1 MKRPVTY
8 MLMALLGTTVLSSC
22 SKDFAAPDMMETP
35 DGRHN
40 RFIISG
46 LVTDA
51 QNDKPLNDIKIRFEA
66 YPQDKINTVPIAT
79 SEVYTTSEGIFFIEV
94 TGFDSTPLHCI
105 LTATDPQTYYQDRK
119 TNVIVS
125 WSGPSYDAYNKTIVV
140 NDCNFQL
147 NLATVSASSLQSL

>member
-1 MKRPVTY
+1 

>member
-1 MKRPVTY
+1 MKRLITY
-8 MLMALLGTTVLSSC
+8 ALMVLLGTTVLFSC
-22 SKDFAAPDMMETP
+22 SEGLAAPDMMETP

-94 TGFDSTPLHCI
+94 TGLDSTPLHCI

-125 WSGPSYDAYNKTIVV
+125 WSGPSYDAYNKTFVV

-147 NLATVSASSLQSL
+147 NLAK

>member
-22 SKDFAAPDMMETP
+22 SNDFAAPDMMETP
-35 DGRHN
+35 DSRHN

-51 QNDKPLNDIKIRFEA
+51 QNDKPLNDIKVCFEA
-66 YPQDKINTVPIAT
+66 YPQDKINTAPIAT

-105 LTATDPQTYYQDRK
+105 LTATDPQAYYKNRT

-125 WSGPSYDAYNKTIVV
+125 WSGPSYDAYNKTFVV

-147 NLATVSASSLQSL
+147 SLSSAK